1 MAATAGGSRNRHG
14 WFDSIQLIDASMKTP
29 LGLLNLWHQR
39 TRTLVSTSGVA
50 FALLLVF
57 AQLGFMGAVSHTAT
71 NTYRH
76 LKFDLLVR
84 SSNYAHFFEPSQVD
98 RRLLTVANN
107 TAGVTDVAPLWIT
120 VLNWQRIVPG
130 RSPLQAPDVQP
141 IGVMAFDTSDQA
153 FNLPDLD
160 SLVQRGALRGDNN
173 LLIDQMTRPEFE
185 PVNGQQFG
193 PEDIGTQAE
202 VYGNRF
208 RIAGVYRLGTGLAAN
223 GSMITSDRG
232 FSRLLPINTKT
243 TASLGLVQLEAGQV
257 AQQVQ
262 QRLFNRF
269 QLQASQDPTWPP
281 QWSVSVLTREQ
292 AIDWE
297 RRRWL
302 WQTPIGLIFQL
313 GVVISLIVGAAIVY
327 MVLATDVTERLP
339 EYATLLAIGYS
350 RSYLASI
357 VMMQA
362 VLLAICGF
370 VVAWVLA
377 ETLYRFATIYSGIT
391 MSMDWQRIV
400 LVCLLGLGMCCFSGL
415 LALRKLWK
423 AEPANLF

>member
-1 MAATAGGSRNRHG
+1 
-14 WFDSIQLIDASMKTP
+14 MKTP

-71 NTYRH
+71 NTFRH

-98 RRLLTVANN
+98 RRLLTVAQN
-107 TAGVTDVAPLWIT
+107 TAGVADVAPLWIT

-130 RSPLQAPDVQP
+130 RVPSQAPDVQP
-141 IGVMAFDTSDQA
+141 IGVMAFDTSDEA
-153 FNLPDLD
+153 FDLPDL
-160 SLVQRGALRGDNN
+160 SRLVQAGSLRGDNN

-185 PVNGQQFG
+185 PINGRQFG
-193 PEDIGTQAE
+193 PNDIGTEAE
-202 VYGNRF
+202 ILGSRF

-232 FSRLLPINTKT
+232 YARLLPVNTKT
-243 TASLGLVQLEAGQV
+243 TAALGLVQLESGQS
-257 AQQVQ
+257 ADQVLK
-262 QRLFNRF
+262 RLLDRF
-269 QLQASQDPTWPP
+269 QLQAIRDPTWPP
-281 QWSVSVLTREQ
+281 QWSVSVLTRQQ

-297 RRRWL
+297 RQRWL

-313 GVVISLIVGAAIVY
+313 GVVISLIVGSAIVY

-350 RSYLASI
+350 RGYLASI
-357 VMMQA
+357 VMTQA
-362 VLLAICGF
+362 VLLAFCGF
-370 VVAWVLA
+370 VVAWLLA
-377 ETLYRFATIYSGIT
+377 ETLYRFATAYSGIT
-391 MSMDWQRIV
+391 MSMDWQRIA
-400 LVCLLGLGMCCFSGL
+400 LVCVLGLGMCCFSGL